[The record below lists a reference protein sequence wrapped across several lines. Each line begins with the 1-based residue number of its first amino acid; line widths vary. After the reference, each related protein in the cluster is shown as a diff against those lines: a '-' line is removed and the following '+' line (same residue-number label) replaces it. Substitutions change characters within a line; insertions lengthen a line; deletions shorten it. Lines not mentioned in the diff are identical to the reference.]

1 MKFNP
6 RVSSSR
12 RKARKAHFTADSTS
26 RAKIMS
32 APLSKELRAKYNV
45 RSMPIRKDDEVTVVR
60 GYYKSREGK
69 VMQVYRRKYVVHIER
84 VTTDKQNG
92 APVQVGIHPSNVVI
106 TRLKLNKDRKAIL
119 ARKDRSSN
127 KDKVSQAEAD
137 ASLNDTTLD

>member
-1 MKFNP
+1 
-6 RVSSSR
+6 
-12 RKARKAHFTADSTS
+12 
-26 RAKIMS
+26 
-32 APLSKELRAKYNV
+32 
-45 RSMPIRKDDEVTVVR
+45 MPIRKDDEVTVVR

-84 VTTDKQNG
+84 VTTDKQNGESGVQRAVAAALCARVHRRGPALTVWIVACVARCLLLARTG

>member
-1 MKFNP
+1 MWI
-6 RVSSSR
+6 VACV
-12 RKARKAHFTADSTS
+12 ARCLLL
-26 RAKIMS
+26 
-32 APLSKELRAKYNV
+32 AP
-45 RSMPIRKDDEVTVVR
+45 T
-60 GYYKSREGK
+60 
-69 VMQVYRRKYVVHIER
+69 
-84 VTTDKQNG
+84 G